1 TSPPRPRLATVNQRD
16 AFPSYDE
23 DRVGSSAIRLLAHFD
38 KFAKISSPRF
48 PLPQHIRWELLSWY
62 SSWTYACVP
71 AADTGSGR
79 RAVCRRHRAGG
90 VPTSRLKALANAA
103 SDS

>member
-1 TSPPRPRLATVNQRD
+1 MPNSISHSSCCTCCVATSVSSICNGTSPPRPRLATVNQRD

-71 AADTGSGR
+71 AADTGSG
-79 RAVCRRHRAGG
+79 
-90 VPTSRLKALANAA
+90 
-103 SDS
+103 